1 MPFLTVVFRFG
12 VVGVLTAVLHYGLL
26 YGGVEALQL
35 NAMVASSLGFVVA
48 VIFNYMMHY
57 SWTFDE
63 PAPHGRTLRRY
74 VVMITCGFLIN
85 AAVMYAGV
93 QWMALNY
100 LLTQAPAV
108 VAVVLWNFVLSNVW
122 VFRPPASNSGQTDKA
137 E

>member
-1 MPFLTVVFRFG
+1 
-12 VVGVLTAVLHYGLL
+12 
-26 YGGVEALQL
+26 
-35 NAMVASSLGFVVA
+35 
-48 VIFNYMMHY
+48 MMHY